1 MAYFTNFESIDY
13 DFDGSGINRTI
24 TNLAQYSTIIT
35 KNIDDVS
42 FYSYYNILDG
52 ERPDTV
58 SKNSIILQNIIGHF
72 LSLMIIF
79 KVTGT
84 IGLKDL
90 KLFAL
95 LLKMSI

>member
-42 FYSYYNILDG
+42 FYS
-52 ERPDTV
+52 
-58 SKNSIILQNIIGHF
+58 IILQNIIGHF